1 MSLVL
6 YLRRHHRAKG
16 KLTQQVGFRDCT
28 VMQDVIIKMVMYEA
42 LLRCQ
47 LELST
52 LYLSLCERL
61 GDTAGVTCGMEVME
75 LS

>member
-1 MSLVL
+1 
-6 YLRRHHRAKG
+6 
-16 KLTQQVGFRDCT
+16 
-28 VMQDVIIKMVMYEA
+28 MQDVIIKMVMYEA

-61 GDTAGVTCGMEVME
+61 GDTAGVTGGMEVME

>member
-1 MSLVL
+1 
-6 YLRRHHRAKG
+6 
-16 KLTQQVGFRDCT
+16 
-28 VMQDVIIKMVMYEA
+28 MQDVIIKMVMYEA